1 MKIVKNLSFY
11 SKLKCVW
18 SPLQVKL
25 TAEQA
30 RIANHRLSSTDELV
44 KIVAFAGTGKT
55 TTLIEMCQNN
65 PDLEFLVVVYNKD
78 VQLRAK
84 NAFPK
89 NNTVVQTAHAL
100 AMKKVGCRYRDRVI
114 KDQNGKIIKSK
125 LNLGS
130 LKPQGLISS
139 GMVDR

>member
-1 MKIVKNLSFY
+1 M
-11 SKLKCVW
+11 
-18 SPLQVKL
+18 

-65 PDLEFLVVVYNKD
+65 PDLGFLVVVFNKD

-89 NNTVVQTAHAL
+89 NTVVRTAHAL
-100 AMKKVGCRYRDRVI
+100 AMKKVGRRYSDRVI

-125 LNLGS
+125 LILGQ